1 MSKFAKHIT
10 KNNTDEQAGMRTGR
24 FIKDDTTGQP
34 DLKTGR
40 KTGCMTGARI
50 VLCTAGVGLRKMTH
64 SVNFYVL
71 LFFTFLFWYLYDWN
85 IKSLAAAY
93 GYGVAPYLLPLFYSD
108 DVYLLY
114 GLLLIVLVTC
124 GAPFLDRSS
133 LFTIHRTGRL
143 PWCIGQMLYIF
154 LANLLFQ
161 GIMILVQ
168 IVTLLPYITPSTKWG
183 SVIYTVANMPE
194 LLSGYSGFG
203 YYNETVILGMSAPE
217 ALAKEVILCTLLGSV
232 IGAAVF
238 LVNGLLRRGIGAIIA
253 AAGAL
258 LTGYVNWADIIWG
271 WSLEEKLP
279 FNWVNLK
286 YYVDGRFDF
295 GTNVAWLCG
304 MFLILAVTAC
314 VCVKAGWIRTTS

>member
-1 MSKFAKHIT
+1 MSKFTGSNKEIQTA
-10 KNNTDEQAGMRTGR
+10 MRTDR
-24 FIKDDTTGQP
+24 FRKDNTGEKS
-34 DLKTGR
+34 DLRMSSKTGH
-40 KTGCMTGARI
+40 MTDARI
-50 VLCTAGVGLRKMTH
+50 ILCTAGVSMRKMTR
-64 SVNFYVL
+64 SVSFYVL

-93 GYGVAPYLLPLFYSD
+93 GYGVAPYLLPLFYAD
-108 DVYLLY
+108 GVYLLY

-124 GAPFLDRSS
+124 GAPFLDRGS
-133 LFTIHRTGRL
+133 LFTIQRTGRL

-154 LANLLFQ
+154 LANLFFQ

-168 IVTLLPYITPSTKWG
+168 IITLLPYITPSTKWG

-203 YYNETVILGMSAPE
+203 YYNETVILGMSAPG

-232 IGAAVF
+232 IGAGVF

-295 GTNVAWLCG
+295 GRNVAWLCA
-304 MFLILAVTAC
+304 MFLALAVTAC
-314 VCVKAGWIRTTS
+314 VCVKKGWIRTTS